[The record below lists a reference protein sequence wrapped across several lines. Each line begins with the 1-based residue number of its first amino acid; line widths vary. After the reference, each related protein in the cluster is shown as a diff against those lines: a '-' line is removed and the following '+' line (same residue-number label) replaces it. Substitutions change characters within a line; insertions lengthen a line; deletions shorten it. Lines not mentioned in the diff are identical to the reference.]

1 MHFLCPYLPA
11 SFFLLAA
18 SNTFQLLLAMII
30 KSFPINLGH
39 KIILFLD
46 FTPRNSM
53 PRSLSVLLTIH
64 FISFLLINYA
74 TVYTWA
80 FLKHCWWYL
89 TRHLIH
95 LQGDSS
101 LVLVGI
107 FVAYSMF
114 RRSFALLSLCV
125 SLRYFEENR
134 KMGDCYKTFF
144 HHFPFLFS
152 ISVFPYSNLVHHMRP
167 PEPNPSAN
175 ISTRRLWHIW
185 MKEIILFLLWW
196 IKIEMSK

>member
-80 FLKHCWWYL
+80 LLKHCWWYL

-101 LVLVGI
+101 LV
-107 FVAYSMF
+107 
-114 RRSFALLSLCV
+114 SLAFSSHILCFDV
-125 SLRYFEENR
+125 RLRYCPCVCLYVTSR
-134 KMGDCYKTFF
+134 KIGKWEIAIKRFSII
-144 HHFPFLFS
+144 FLFYFQFQFFPTPTLFITCAHPNRIPLPTS
-152 ISVFPYSNLVHHMRP
+152 AHAVSGISEWKKLSCFCCGG
-167 PEPNPSAN
+167 
-175 ISTRRLWHIW
+175 
-185 MKEIILFLLWW
+185 
-196 IKIEMSK
+196 